1 MNRKDFLRGVGLA
14 GFSSLIPFK
23 GTFAGEAGDTALEGC
38 TLIPT
43 ETEGPFPLDLT
54 ENQAFFRSDVR
65 EDRAGARFNLKIKI
79 NGVGNCGAMSGVRV
93 NIWHCDKD
101 GFYSGYDN
109 SMNPGQAGLTYL
121 RGYQITDSNGE
132 VNFTTIFPGW
142 YQGRICHIHFQVRT
156 SSSYAV
162 VSQMS
167 FDPAAKNAVYANNS
181 SIYTKGADPMTFSSD
196 NIFSDGYSLQL
207 CSLTQNSDGSYD
219 GYFEAAVAGNGTGIG
234 HIEKQNAKYYALG
247 DLYPNPVGAQAQ
259 LPLTLLQPATVK
271 CLLFDINGRNLG
283 EVCSVALSAGT
294 HELSLD
300 LDKYQLPAG
309 NYAYVVRVIHA
320 DGVFGE
326 SRVLT
331 KK

>member
-23 GTFAGEAGDTALEGC
+23 GTFAAGADDNALAVC

-54 ENQAFFRSDVR
+54 ENQTFFRSDVR
-65 EDRAGARFNLKIKI
+65 EDRAGVRFNLKIKI
-79 NGVGNCGAMSGVRV
+79 NGVGDCGPMAGVRV

-101 GFYSGYDN
+101 GYYSGYDN
-109 SMNPGQAGLTYL
+109 SMNPGQAGKTYL

-167 FDPAAKNAVYANNS
+167 FYPAAKNAIYANNS
-181 SIYTKGADPMTFSSD
+181 SIYTKGADPMSFTSD
-196 NIFSDGYSLQL
+196 NIFSDGYSLQI

-234 HIEKQNAKYYALG
+234 HIEKQNARYYNLG
-247 DLYPNPVGAQAQ
+247 NLYPNPVVSKAT
-259 LPLTLLQPATVK
+259 LPIALHQSATVK

-283 EVCSVALSAGT
+283 EVFSGQLGAGG

-300 LDKYQLPAG
+300 LAKYNLAAG

-320 DGVFGE
+320 DGTFGE

-331 KK
+331 KQ